1 MKVSKYYQNDCRF
14 EYSPLGQVFN
24 KGLKKDEKS
33 ERLLKRLKNLEDL
46 ADNNNNLRAIEGL
59 RRKDPD
65 PRISFN
71 NFRQQLTLEGLNI
84 FDRIVNERRQFNN

>member
-1 MKVSKYYQNDCRF
+1 M
-14 EYSPLGQVFN
+14 FN

-71 NFRQQLTLEGLNI
+71 NFRQQLILEGLNI
-84 FDRIVNERRQFNN
+84 FDRIVNERRQFNNYVQNNFRGGNNQQYNFSG

>member
-1 MKVSKYYQNDCRF
+1 M
-14 EYSPLGQVFN
+14 FN

-84 FDRIVNERRQFNN
+84 FDRIVNERRQFNNYVQNNFRRGNNQQYNFSG